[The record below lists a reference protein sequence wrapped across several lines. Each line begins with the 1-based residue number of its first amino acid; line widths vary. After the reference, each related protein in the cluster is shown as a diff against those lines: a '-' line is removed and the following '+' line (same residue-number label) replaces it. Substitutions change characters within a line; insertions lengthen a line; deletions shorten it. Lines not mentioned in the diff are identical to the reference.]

1 MRFDLLKEIILIKSG
16 EIALKGQNRRSFE
29 DKLISNIRRRLSPLG
44 EFEYR
49 LAQSTLSVEPKDEL
63 IDLDEA
69 ADRVSRVFGISG
81 FSRACVAEKDI
92 DDIKNKA
99 AVYLESTLSAIK
111 TFKVETKRSDK
122 QFPLKSPQISE
133 EVGGF
138 LLERFKNLSVDV
150 HNPDFIVYVEVRD
163 YAAYIRGPQEKGAG
177 GMPVGTGG
185 RAGLLISGGIDS
197 PVAAYMMAKRG
208 VELTAVHFA
217 SPPYTSERAE
227 IKVKDLLAQVARY
240 AGVFRLYTVCFTEIQ
255 EQIGEH
261 CKEEFFT
268 IIMRRMMMRIAERIA
283 KKEHCKALVT
293 GESIGQVASQTM
305 DALCC
310 TDAVCSVPVFRP
322 LIAMDKDEIVS
333 VSRRIGTFDISVRPY
348 EDCCTVFTPRHPR
361 TRPKMEDVIFEESK
375 LDIEGLIEK
384 ATADIRY
391 ETIYA
396 E

>member
-1 MRFDLLKEIILIKSG
+1 MKEIILIKSG

-163 YAAYIRGPQEKGAG
+163 YAAYIR
-177 GMPVGTGG
+177 
-185 RAGLLISGGIDS
+185 AGLRKKG
-197 PVAAYMMAKRG
+197 PEACRW
-208 VELTAVHFA
+208 
-217 SPPYTSERAE
+217 ERA
-227 IKVKDLLAQVARY
+227 
-240 AGVFRLYTVCFTEIQ
+240 AGQDCLYPVVLTRRL
-255 EQIGEH
+255 
-261 CKEEFFT
+261 
-268 IIMRRMMMRIAERIA
+268 R
-283 KKEHCKALVT
+283 
-293 GESIGQVASQTM
+293 
-305 DALCC
+305 
-310 TDAVCSVPVFRP
+310 
-322 LIAMDKDEIVS
+322 LI
-333 VSRRIGTFDISVRPY
+333 
-348 EDCCTVFTPRHPR
+348 
-361 TRPKMEDVIFEESK
+361 
-375 LDIEGLIEK
+375 
-384 ATADIRY
+384 
-391 ETIYA
+391 
-396 E
+396 